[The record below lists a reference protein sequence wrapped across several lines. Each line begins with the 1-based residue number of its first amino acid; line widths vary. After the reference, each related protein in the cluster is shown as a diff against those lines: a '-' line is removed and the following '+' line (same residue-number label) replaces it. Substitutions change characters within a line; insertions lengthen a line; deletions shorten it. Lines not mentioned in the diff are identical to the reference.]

1 MTDLPLAGVRV
12 LDITV
17 VWSGPSA
24 TRYLAAL
31 GAEVIRVESI
41 RYYPNMNRGQNPYP
55 TKESLAGMSG
65 MAAAYP
71 DKDPGDEPYNTFGP
85 FLLVSQGKKSTT
97 MELDSEEGR
106 EAFHKLVAQS
116 DIVVEN
122 NSRVLSS
129 ALGLEWDILGAVNP
143 RLILVKMTPLGL
155 SGPYMNAIGF
165 GAHFEG
171 LTGLAA
177 LRAHPDA
184 PPDDGGSTFHMDDI
198 APHGVVFAVLS
209 ALMLRERTGRG
220 QLIEFPQAE
229 YLMQGLGDQFLAA
242 AADDRAI
249 APDGNRHPST
259 VQGVYPCAG
268 EDQWIAV
275 AVRDDAEWAGLRT
288 ALGDPS
294 WAGGGQFATALD
306 RRRNQDELDQ
316 LIASHT
322 RGIEKYE
329 LFAALQAQGV
339 PAGPILN
346 EADAYSDPHFAAR
359 GVFRSVK
366 HPLAGTYDYPSFGAK
381 WSGIDIAWG
390 VPAPLVGQDNE
401 YVYKEL
407 LGYTQE
413 QYQHFLDENLAGT
426 QYPRPKPPA

>member
-1 MTDLPLAGVRV
+1 
-12 LDITV
+12 
-17 VWSGPSA
+17 
-24 TRYLAAL
+24 
-31 GAEVIRVESI
+31 
-41 RYYPNMNRGQNPYP
+41 
-55 TKESLAGMSG
+55 
-65 MAAAYP
+65 
-71 DKDPGDEPYNTFGP
+71 
-85 FLLVSQGKKSTT
+85 
-97 MELDSEEGR
+97 
-106 EAFHKLVAQS
+106 
-116 DIVVEN
+116 
-122 NSRVLSS
+122 
-129 ALGLEWDILGAVNP
+129 
-143 RLILVKMTPLGL
+143 
-155 SGPYMNAIGF
+155 
-165 GAHFEG
+165 
-171 LTGLAA
+171 
-177 LRAHPDA
+177 
-184 PPDDGGSTFHMDDI
+184 
-198 APHGVVFAVLS
+198 
-209 ALMLRERTGRG
+209 
-220 QLIEFPQAE
+220 
-229 YLMQGLGDQFLAA
+229 
-242 AADDRAI
+242 
-249 APDGNRHPST
+249 
-259 VQGVYPCAG
+259 
-268 EDQWIAV
+268 
-275 AVRDDAEWAGLRT
+275 AEWAGLRT

-426 QYPRPKPPA
+426 QYPRPKPSA